1 MAAFRFDTVLRI
13 RESERDI
20 CRMAL
25 AEAQRSEAE
34 LLAEHQRTS
43 SERTDV
49 LDELRTMHQ
58 GVAWAPDRVAS
69 RQQYAERLAAKLKGI
84 ECEMAVVA
92 ELLTHRRSALME
104 ADTAVKALEKLAG
117 RQLADQ
123 QRTDQAAAERD
134 RDDHRRVA

>member
-34 LLAEHQRTS
+34 LLAEHHRTS

-84 ECEMAVVA
+84 ECEMAVIA

>member
-49 LDELRTMHQ
+49 LDELRTMHE

-84 ECEMAVVA
+84 ECEMAVIA

>member
-49 LDELRTMHQ
+49 LDELRTMHD
-58 GVAWAPDRVAS
+58 GSAWAPDRVAS

-84 ECEMAVVA
+84 ECEMAVIA

-123 QRTDQAAAERD
+123 QRADQATAERE
-134 RDDHRRVA
+134 RDDQRRVA

>member
-25 AEAQRSEAE
+25 AEAQRNESE
-34 LLAEHQRTS
+34 LLATHQRTS
-43 SERTDV
+43 TERSEA
-49 LDELRTMHQ
+49 LDELRTMHE
-58 GVAWAPDRVAS
+58 GEAWSADRVAS

-84 ECEMAVVA
+84 ECELSVVA
-92 ELLTHRRSALME
+92 ELLTLRRNALME

-117 RQLADQ
+117 RHIADQ
-123 QRTDQAAAERD
+123 QRAEEASAERE
-134 RDDHRRVA
+134 RDDHRRAA

>member
-49 LDELRTMHQ
+49 LNELRTMHEEA
-58 GVAWAPDRVAS
+58 AWAPDRVAS

-84 ECEMAVVA
+84 ECEMAVIA

>member
-84 ECEMAVVA
+84 ECEMAVIA